1 MLIITHYK
9 QYVYILF
16 IHTHIRTVYMYNR
29 FIKQTTVN
37 AGLNFKDEFNAI
49 HRTLYK
55 FVEVKAIYIRAPL
68 ILYTGYLEA
77 FGRHRGKPLDPLHA
91 DAF

>member
-1 MLIITHYK
+1 INSTLAIAINNYK
-9 QYVYILF
+9 DLF
-16 IHTHIRTVYMYNR
+16 NTIHH
-29 FIKQTTVN
+29 
-37 AGLNFKDEFNAI
+37 
-49 HRTLYK
+49 TLDK
-55 FVEVKAIYIRAPL
+55 FVEVKAIYICAPL

>member
-1 MLIITHYK
+1 MDY
-9 QYVYILF
+9 
-16 IHTHIRTVYMYNR
+16 
-29 FIKQTTVN
+29 
-37 AGLNFKDEFNAI
+37 AGFSWGLCWLGYRNDSTAEVGTGKRYPP
-49 HRTLYK
+49 RTLDK
-55 FVEVKAIYIRAPL
+55 FVEVKAICIRSPR